1 MKVYVIKRNDGKYL
15 KITNEEY
22 YDGEDYFDF
31 ELLTNRCKYQ
41 FNNCKVVPVE
51 IKEIEDEFLNMGNI
65 TTIETPSTCLQ
76 GWVCPKCGAVMS
88 PYQNSCVN
96 CVPPQKLEI
105 WS

>member
-1 MKVYVIKRNDGKYL
+1 MSKKCQNC
-15 KITNEEY
+15 NEEMVC
-22 YDGEDYFDF
+22 DNSKI
-31 ELLTNRCKYQ
+31 LLSNPPKLEYKCLKCGR
-41 FNNCKVVPVE
+41 VE
-51 IKEIEDEFLNMGNI
+51 YEFLNTGNI